1 MRAEITE
8 NNDKKNKF
16 KDSRTVSDLD
26 KPYWKI
32 YKFKNNINKQF
43 EEFGMFITKILEE
56 IPETPLT
63 IKDKFKHTVLM
74 KTKKSE
80 LIEKVFGDM
89 TENTCELVKTANNM
103 LSELIINI

>member
-1 MRAEITE
+1 MY
-8 NNDKKNKF
+8 F
-16 KDSRTVSDLD
+16 
-26 KPYWKI
+26 KI
-32 YKFKNNINKQF
+32 YKLKNNIIKQF
-43 EEFGMFITKILEE
+43 EEFGMFITKILDE

-63 IKDKFKHTVLM
+63 ITDKFKQTVLR